1 MHTVTMRVRTAI
13 AAVVVLVCLAGA
25 AAFGLAGTGGV
36 ESGGIDNGTLDERWV
51 SDPRAALESN
61 HHTPAVA
68 FVDGESF
75 VAVPINSR
83 QGKTCVLSVLDGN
96 GSERWR
102 QTIASKACTV
112 HSVSDPT
119 IADFDGD
126 SEQEVIA
133 ATSTEEIVT
142 YDLRSGREEFRH
154 DLTSYGYSKPLVADL
169 RPAPGNE
176 TVVTDLLGGMFVFR
190 QNGSVAWRQKFD
202 DARVRQPAIAD
213 FDADGQP
220 EIAIGQ
226 LSGEAIVLE
235 RNGSVAWRKPLPN
248 ATSVKW
254 MATGQADDDDPVE
267 LVFATFF
274 GEVMALDGRNG
285 SVEWRQNFSARGATV
300 HTLGD
305 GDNDGQS
312 EIYVG
317 ARDGKLR
324 SLNAANG
331 SVEWTTTL
339 TTENVL
345 VMPPLSL
352 GDLDGNGDPE
362 LVAVAGN
369 GLITVVDPTTGEI
382 VDLYKREVRINTFPR
397 LADADGDGHGEIF
410 VIYGDG
416 RVVALSYIP

>member
-1 MHTVTMRVRTAI
+1 MHTVTMRVRTAV
-13 AAVVVLVCLAGA
+13 AAVVVLVGLAGA

-36 ESGGIDNGTLDERWV
+36 ENDGIDNGTLNERWV
-51 SDPRAALESN
+51 SDPQAALESN

-102 QTIASKACTV
+102 RTVASKACTV

-126 SEQEVIA
+126 GEQEVIA
-133 ATSTEEIVT
+133 ATSTKELLT

-176 TVVTDLLGGMFVFR
+176 TVVTDLLGGVFAFR
-190 QNGSVAWRQKFD
+190 QNGSVAWQRKFD

-220 EIAIGQ
+220 ELAIGQ

-235 RNGSVAWRKPLPN
+235 RDGRVAWRRPLPN

-254 MATGQADDDDPVE
+254 MATGQADDDDPIE

-274 GEVMALDGRNG
+274 GEVITLDGANG

-305 GDNDGQS
+305 GDGDGQS
-312 EIYVG
+312 EVYVG
-317 ARDGKLR
+317 ARDGTLR

-339 TTENVL
+339 TSETVL
-345 VMPPLSL
+345 TVPPPSL
-352 GDLDGNGDPE
+352 GDLDGDGDSE

-382 VDLYKREVRINTFPR
+382 VDSYKREVRIWTFPR
-397 LADADGDGHGEIF
+397 LADSDGDGREELF

-416 RVVALSYIP
+416 RVVALSYQS

>member
-1 MHTVTMRVRTAI
+1 MRVRTAV
-13 AAVVVLVCLAGA
+13 AAVVVLVGLAGA

-36 ESGGIDNGTLDERWV
+36 GSDGIDDGTLAERWV
-51 SDPRAALESN
+51 SDPQAALESN

-102 QTIASKACTV
+102 RTVASEACTV

-126 SEQEVIA
+126 GDREVIA
-133 ATSTEEIVT
+133 ATSTKEIVV
-142 YDLRSGREEFRH
+142 YGLRSGREEFRH
-154 DLTSYGYSKPLVADL
+154 DLTSYGYAKPLVADL
-169 RPAPGNE
+169 LPAEGNE
-176 TVVTDLLGGMFVFR
+176 TVVTDLLGGVFAFR
-190 QNGSVAWRQKFD
+190 GDGSVAWQRTFD
-202 DARVRQPAIAD
+202 DARVRQPAVAD

-226 LSGEAIVLE
+226 LDGEAIVLE
-235 RNGSVAWRKPLPN
+235 RDGRVAWRTSLPN

-254 MATGQADDDDPVE
+254 MATGQADGDDPIE

-274 GEVMALDGRNG
+274 GEVMALDGTNG
-285 SVEWRQNFSARGATV
+285 SVEWRRNLSARGATV

-305 GDNDGQS
+305 GDGDGRP
-312 EIYVG
+312 EVYVG
-317 ARDGKLR
+317 ARDGTLR
-324 SLNAANG
+324 SLDAANG
-331 SVEWTTTL
+331 SVEWTTQL
-339 TTENVL
+339 TGETVL
-345 VMPPLSL
+345 AMPPPSL
-352 GDLDGNGDPE
+352 GDLDGDGNLE
-362 LVAVAGN
+362 LVAVTGN
-369 GLITVVDPTTGEI
+369 GLVSVVDPTTGET
-382 VDLYKREVRINTFPR
+382 VDAYEREVPIWTFPR
-397 LADADGDGHGEIF
+397 LADADGDGRDEVF

-416 RVVALSYIP
+416 RVVALSYRS